1 MLKGKEEGEC
11 SAALLEKI
19 VPGRYLKVMGVIKY
33 FEGEKLLRVICAK
46 PMTEL
51 NEITHHMLSCIDA
64 SQQKPQ
70 EIAQRRVPSVL
81 LSSLETLV
89 NKTRYL

>member
-1 MLKGKEEGEC
+1 MFKWAIFLV
-11 SAALLEKI
+11 SASLETS
-19 VPGRYLKVMGVIKY
+19 YLST

-64 SQQKPQ
+64 SLQKPQ

-81 LSSLETLV
+81 LSALETLV